1 MDRLHETAT
10 ILTTLNRISLSWRF
24 SFAKISIFFE
34 NSYSCCLFFLVF
46 LSLNRTF
53 DLTVLGRLH
62 LGSKRKNLFFFVLLS
77 VCTTFDL
84 TVLGRLHLGIK
95 RKNIFFFVLLSVC
108 TTFATQ
114 NR

>member
-46 LSLNRTF
+46 LS
-53 DLTVLGRLH
+53 
-62 LGSKRKNLFFFVLLS
+62 

-108 TTFATQ
+108 TTFDLMVLGTHVRKHS
-114 NR
+114 NKFGVSLT

>member
-46 LSLNRTF
+46 LSVCTTF
-53 DLTVLGRLH
+53 DLW
-62 LGSKRKNLFFFVLLS
+62 SKVGCTSEPKINNSIYFVFLS
-77 VCTTFDL
+77 VCTTFVGKMRDDEQR
-84 TVLGRLHLGIK
+84 TY
-95 RKNIFFFVLLSVC
+95 S
-108 TTFATQ
+108 
-114 NR
+114 

>member
-46 LSLNRTF
+46 FSLNRTF
-53 DLTVLGRLH
+53 DLTVLGTH
-62 LGSKRKNLFFFVLLS
+62 VRKHSNKFGVS
-77 VCTTFDL
+77 L
-84 TVLGRLHLGIK
+84 T
-95 RKNIFFFVLLSVC
+95 
-108 TTFATQ
+108 
-114 NR
+114 

>member
-24 SFAKISIFFE
+24 FFAKISIFFE

-53 DLTVLGRLH
+53 DLTVLGTH
-62 LGSKRKNLFFFVLLS
+62 VRKHSNKFGVS
-77 VCTTFDL
+77 L
-84 TVLGRLHLGIK
+84 T
-95 RKNIFFFVLLSVC
+95 
-108 TTFATQ
+108 
-114 NR
+114 

>member
-53 DLTVLGRLH
+53 DLTVLGTH
-62 LGSKRKNLFFFVLLS
+62 VRKHSNKFGVS
-77 VCTTFDL
+77 L
-84 TVLGRLHLGIK
+84 T
-95 RKNIFFFVLLSVC
+95 
-108 TTFATQ
+108 
-114 NR
+114 

>member
-34 NSYSCCLFFLVF
+34 NSYSCCLFFLEF
-46 LSLNRTF
+46 LLLNR
-53 DLTVLGRLH
+53 
-62 LGSKRKNLFFFVLLS
+62 
-77 VCTTFDL
+77 TFDL

-95 RKNIFFFVLLSVC
+95 RKNLFFLC
-108 TTFATQ
+108 TSLGLHYLCNAKQIKQ
-114 NR
+114 NIANEKTTKNCLYLCTGRL

>member
-34 NSYSCCLFFLVF
+34 NPYSCCLFFLVF
-46 LSLNRTF
+46 LS
-53 DLTVLGRLH
+53 
-62 LGSKRKNLFFFVLLS
+62 

-84 TVLGRLHLGIK
+84 MVLGTHV
-95 RKNIFFFVLLSVC
+95 RKHSNKFGVSL
-108 TTFATQ
+108 T
-114 NR
+114 